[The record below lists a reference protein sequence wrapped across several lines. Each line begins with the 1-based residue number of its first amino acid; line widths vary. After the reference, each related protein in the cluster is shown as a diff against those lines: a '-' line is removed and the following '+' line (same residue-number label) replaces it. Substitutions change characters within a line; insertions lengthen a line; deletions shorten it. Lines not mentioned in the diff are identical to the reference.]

1 MGVMAAINNL
11 DLLLA
16 HLQPVLQPGR
26 FAFLTL
32 PPDRTLDPSE
42 ILASIREPEGLSV
55 VVSESCAASHAL
67 SVQFRA
73 AWITLQVHSDLAAI
87 GLTAAFSSALAQA
100 GISCNVVAGVHH
112 DHLFVPVDQAQQ
124 AMITLQVLQYTTLK
138 TNSHRHSD

>member
-1 MGVMAAINNL
+1 MAAIHNL
-11 DLLLA
+11 DLLLS
-16 HLQPVLQPGR
+16 HLQPVLQPGY

-32 PPDRTLDPSE
+32 PLGSKLDASE

-55 VVSESCAASHAL
+55 VVSESYATDHAL
-67 SVQFRA
+67 PVQFRA
-73 AWITLQVHSDLAAI
+73 AWITLQVHSDLAAV

-124 AMITLQVLQYTTLK
+124 AMLSLQALQQAALN
-138 TNSHRHSD
+138 TNAIRHSD